1 MLECF
6 FSIII
11 KQKKKKERSRV
22 ARRNYLFF
30 FLEIMRDVK
39 ARKCRSS
46 AAAFLEF
53 SLFYTAALECRPIVR
68 GLEEIIYFFFCVI
81 KFCINLSLD
90 FAVVIYTADSLY
102 LIVLASSHV
111 AQYALYRAHFQNIH
125 FFPFYVKNTPSLQV
139 YPFKRLAST
148 PISPI
153 SSALSRLSHERER

>member
-1 MLECF
+1 
-6 FSIII
+6 
-11 KQKKKKERSRV
+11 
-22 ARRNYLFF
+22 
-30 FLEIMRDVK
+30 MRDVK

-68 GLEEIIYFFFCVI
+68 GLEEIIFFFLRNKI
-81 KFCINLSLD
+81 QATKRNCINLSLD

-153 SSALSRLSHERER
+153 SSGLSRLSHERER